1 METMLETSRLLLTE
15 ITRNLR
21 RKMKSSPILY
31 TFFSAMIFFS
41 IVMFAFLTFF
51 LLHTKT
57 TFNFM
62 DVFYAVFFLLLMKS
76 ATDLHTHF
84 ITAPEASYAL
94 STQVAHRK
102 TVGEIVLTI
111 LLMNIGLWFSFSLL
125 YILVLSALRVPLNYP
140 VEYLLFSIN
149 IMIAILLGCSLS
161 LHFFSLKK
169 YRMIPTL
176 VLLMF
181 FWFSQSLLFVA
192 CMLPLAVLHCAW
204 SLSHPLES
212 YRFVKRKERTKER
225 AQVHLRGSLQTL
237 FYREVTV
244 IWRERLYFSFI
255 SMSLTTAL
263 GTGYLYLYGTDLFI
277 PESIQKLV
285 SGFLPTLFVFLGCY
299 IVIMYAAVFPA
310 LNLFL
315 TEEKTMWILRNLPIK
330 NETIIYGKT
339 LALSLCFLTTL
350 PFLAFVPIFLG
361 IDDLLFL
368 LWFLGFSFLAAVII
382 AVPLGVKYVGKKSD
396 ILLLYSV
403 AMILFV
409 LLSIVGAGM
418 NLLRSSTTIS
428 ILPLCVLLL
437 LLELSALFLSLKLSA
452 RLLSF
457 PFKKPAGYSL

>member
-1 METMLETSRLLLTE
+1 MLETCRLLLTE
-15 ITRNLR
+15 ITRNLL
-21 RKMKSSPILY
+21 RKMKTSPILY

-84 ITAPEASYAL
+84 ITAPQASYAL
-94 STQVAHRK
+94 STHVAHRK

-125 YILVLSALRVPLNYP
+125 YILVLSALRIPLNYP

-161 LHFFSLKK
+161 LHFFSLKQ

-176 VLLMF
+176 VLLVF
-181 FWFSQSLLFVA
+181 FWFSQSLLFIS
-192 CMLPLAVLHCAW
+192 CMFPLAILHCCW

-225 AQVHLRGSLQTL
+225 AQVHLRGSLITL

-255 SMSLTTAL
+255 SMSITTAL

-339 LALSLCFLTTL
+339 LALSLSFLATL

-368 LWFLGFSFLAAVII
+368 LWFLGFSFLAAIII
-382 AVPLGVKYVGKKSD
+382 AIPLGVKYVGKKSD

-418 NLLRSSTTIS
+418 NLLRSGATIS

-457 PFKKPAGYSL
+457 PFKKPAGNSL

>member
-1 METMLETSRLLLTE
+1 MLETSRLLLTE

-84 ITAPEASYAL
+84 ITTPQASYAL
-94 STQVAHRK
+94 STQASHRK

-111 LLMNIGLWFSFSLL
+111 LLMNIGLWFTFSLL

-149 IMIAILLGCSLS
+149 VIIAILLGCSLS

-255 SMSLTTAL
+255 SMSITTAL

-299 IVIMYAAVFPA
+299 IVIMYAAVFPS

-361 IDDLLFL
+361 VDDMLFL

-418 NLLRSSTTIS
+418 NLLRSATTIS
-428 ILPLCVLLL
+428 ILPLCLLLL
-437 LLELSALFLSLKLSA
+437 LLELSMLFLALKLSA

-457 PFKKPAGYSL
+457 PFKKPAGNSL

>member
-1 METMLETSRLLLTE
+1 MLETSRLLFHE

-31 TFFSAMIFFS
+31 TFFSAMVFFS

-76 ATDLHTHF
+76 ATDVHTHF
-84 ITAPEASYAL
+84 ITAPQASYAL
-94 STQVAHRK
+94 STHVAQRK

-125 YILVLSALRVPLNYP
+125 YILVLSALRIPMNYA

-149 IMIAILLGCSLS
+149 IMIAILLGCSLA
-161 LHFFSLKK
+161 LHFFSLKQ

-181 FWFSQSLLFVA
+181 FWFSQSLLFVT
-192 CMLPLAVLHCAW
+192 CMFPLAILHCGW
-204 SLSHPLES
+204 SLSHSLDS

-225 AQVHLRGSLQTL
+225 AQVHPRTILQTL

-255 SMSLTTAL
+255 SMSITTAL
-263 GTGYLYLYGTDLFI
+263 GTGYLYLYGTELFI

-285 SGFLPTLFVFLGCY
+285 SGFLPTLFVFLGVY
-299 IVIMYAAVFPA
+299 IIIMYAAVFPS

-361 IDDLLFL
+361 VDDMLFL
-368 LWFLGFSFLAAVII
+368 LWFLGFSFLAAIII
-382 AVPLGVKYVGKKSD
+382 AIPLGVKYVGKKSD

-409 LLSIVGAGM
+409 FLSIVGAGM
-418 NLLRSSTTIS
+418 NLLRSGATIS

-437 LLELSALFLSLKLSA
+437 FLELSALFLSLKLSA

-457 PFKKPAGYSL
+457 PFKKPTGNSL

>member
-1 METMLETSRLLLTE
+1 MFNTSQLILTE
-15 ITRNLR
+15 ISRNLR
-21 RKMKSSPILY
+21 RKITTSPILY
-31 TFFSAMIFFS
+31 AFFTTMIFFS

-76 ATDLHTHF
+76 AADLHTHF
-84 ITAPEASYAL
+84 IIAPQASYAL
-94 STQVAHRK
+94 STHVAHRK
-102 TVGEIVLTI
+102 TVGEITLSII
-111 LLMNIGLWFSFSLL
+111 LINLGLWFSFSLL
-125 YILVLSALRVPLNYP
+125 YLLVLSALRVPINYP
-140 VEYLLFSIN
+140 LEYLLFSIN
-149 IMIAILLGCSLS
+149 VMIAVLLGCTLS
-161 LHFFSLKK
+161 LHFFSSKQ

-176 VLLMF
+176 ILLLF
-181 FWFSQSLLFVA
+181 FWFSQSLLFIA
-192 CMLPLAVLHCAW
+192 CMLPLAVLHCLW
-204 SLSHPLES
+204 SLSHPLDS

-225 AQVHLRGSLQTL
+225 TQVRQRGMLGAL

-244 IWRERLYFSFI
+244 IWRERLFFSFI
-255 SMSLTTAL
+255 SMSVTTAL
-263 GTGYLYLYGTDLFI
+263 GTGYLYLHGTDLFI
-277 PESIQKLV
+277 PESIQKLI
-285 SGFLPTLFVFLGCY
+285 SGFLPSLFVFIGCY
-299 IVIMYAAVFPA
+299 IVVMYAAVFPA

-361 IDDLLFL
+361 VDDLLFL
-368 LWFLGFSFLAAVII
+368 FWFLVFSFLAAVII

-409 LLSIVGAGM
+409 ILSIVGAGV
-418 NLLRSSTTIS
+418 NLLRYNARIS
-428 ILPLCVLLL
+428 ILPLCILLL
-437 LLELSALFLSLKLSA
+437 LLELTLLFLSLKLST
-452 RLLSF
+452 RLLLISS
-457 PFKKPAGYSL
+457 KNPAGYPL

>member
-1 METMLETSRLLLTE
+1 
-15 ITRNLR
+15 
-21 RKMKSSPILY
+21 
-31 TFFSAMIFFS
+31 
-41 IVMFAFLTFF
+41 MF
-51 LLHTKT
+51 
-57 TFNFM
+57 
-62 DVFYAVFFLLLMKS
+62 
-76 ATDLHTHF
+76 
-84 ITAPEASYAL
+84 
-94 STQVAHRK
+94 
-102 TVGEIVLTI
+102 
-111 LLMNIGLWFSFSLL
+111 
-125 YILVLSALRVPLNYP
+125 PL
-140 VEYLLFSIN
+140 
-149 IMIAILLGCSLS
+149 AIL
-161 LHFFSLKK
+161 
-169 YRMIPTL
+169 
-176 VLLMF
+176 
-181 FWFSQSLLFVA
+181 
-192 CMLPLAVLHCAW
+192 HCCW

-225 AQVHLRGSLQTL
+225 AQVHLRGSLITL

-255 SMSLTTAL
+255 SMSITTAL

-339 LALSLCFLTTL
+339 LALSLSFLATL

-361 IDDLLFL
+361 IDDILFL
-368 LWFLGFSFLAAVII
+368 LWFLGFSFLAAIII
-382 AVPLGVKYVGKKSD
+382 AIPLGVKYVGKKSD

-418 NLLRSSTTIS
+418 NLLRSGATIS

-457 PFKKPAGYSL
+457 PFKKPAGNSL

>member
-1 METMLETSRLLLTE
+1 MLETSRLLLTE

-84 ITAPEASYAL
+84 ITTPQASYAL
-94 STQVAHRK
+94 STQASHRK

-111 LLMNIGLWFSFSLL
+111 LLMNIGLWFTFSLL

-149 IMIAILLGCSLS
+149 VIIAILLGCSLS

-255 SMSLTTAL
+255 SMSITTAL

-361 IDDLLFL
+361 IDDMLFL

-418 NLLRSSTTIS
+418 NLLRSATTIS
-428 ILPLCVLLL
+428 ILPLCLLLL
-437 LLELSALFLSLKLSA
+437 LLELSMLFLALKLSA

-457 PFKKPAGYSL
+457 PFKKPAGNSL

>member
-1 METMLETSRLLLTE
+1 
-15 ITRNLR
+15 
-21 RKMKSSPILY
+21 
-31 TFFSAMIFFS
+31 MIFFS
-41 IVMFAFLTFF
+41 IVMFAFLTLF

-76 ATDLHTHF
+76 ATDVHTHF
-84 ITAPEASYAL
+84 ITAPQASYAL
-94 STQVAHRK
+94 STHVAHRN

-125 YILVLSALRVPLNYP
+125 YLLVLSALRVPMNYP

-149 IMIAILLGCSLS
+149 IMVAILLGCSLS
-161 LHFFSLKK
+161 LHFFSLKQ

-176 VLLMF
+176 VLLVF
-181 FWFSQSLLFVA
+181 FWFSQSLLFIS
-192 CMLPLAVLHCAW
+192 CMFPLAILHCCW
-204 SLSHPLES
+204 SLSNPLES

-225 AQVHLRGSLQTL
+225 AQVRLRGSLQTL

-255 SMSLTTAL
+255 SMSITTAL

-285 SGFLPTLFVFLGCY
+285 SGFLPSLFVFLGCY

-339 LALSLCFLTTL
+339 LALSLSFLATL
-350 PFLAFVPIFLG
+350 PFLAFIPIFLG
-361 IDDLLFL
+361 VDDLLFL
-368 LWFLGFSFLAAVII
+368 LWFLGFSFLAAIII
-382 AVPLGVKYVGKKSD
+382 AIPLGVKYVGKKSD

-409 LLSIVGAGM
+409 LLSIVGAGV
-418 NLLRSSTTIS
+418 NLLRSATTLS
-428 ILPLCVLLL
+428 ILPLCLLLL
-437 LLELSALFLSLKLSA
+437 LLELSLLFLVLKLSA

-457 PFKKPAGYSL
+457 PFKKPAGNFL

>member
-1 METMLETSRLLLTE
+1 MLETSRLLLIE

-84 ITAPEASYAL
+84 ITTPQASYAL
-94 STQVAHRK
+94 STQASHRK
-102 TVGEIVLTI
+102 TVGEIILTI

-149 IMIAILLGCSLS
+149 VIIAILLGCSLS

-255 SMSLTTAL
+255 SMSITTAL

-299 IVIMYAAVFPA
+299 IVIMYAAVFPS

-315 TEEKTMWILRNLPIK
+315 TEEKTMWILQNLPIK

-339 LALSLCFLTTL
+339 LALSLCFFTTL

-361 IDDLLFL
+361 VDDMLFL

-418 NLLRSSTTIS
+418 NLLRSGATIS

-437 LLELSALFLSLKLSA
+437 LLELSALFLSLKLSV
-452 RLLSF
+452 RLLSLS
-457 PFKKPAGYSL
+457 FKNSASNSL